1 MATVDLKAQIM
12 GLVKLQELDSEIYAL
27 KNEKEAKPLEIKA
40 IEESFE
46 AKKQNLMSLEKES
59 LELQKQRKEKEL
71 ELAANAEAVKKLQG
85 QLYSLKT
92 NKEFQ
97 TMLQQIADTKADGS
111 LIEEKI
117 LISFED
123 SDKIKEK
130 IEQENIKLKAEEKI
144 FLDEK
149 KKVELRVKEID
160 ERLNQLQA
168 QRKQITPGVDPKM
181 LAEYDKILSS
191 RGGLAIVTVLD
202 NSCGGCHMLVPP
214 QVINLIKMYEHIVTC
229 EVCNRIFYIAE

>member
-1 MATVDLKAQIM
+1 MATIDLKAQII
-12 GLVKLQELDSEIYAL
+12 GLVKLQGLDSEIYAL
-27 KNEKEAKPLEIKA
+27 ENEKEAKPLEIKA
-40 IEESFE
+40 IELSFE
-46 AKKQNLMSLEKES
+46 AKKQSLALLEKNS
-59 LELQKQRKEKEL
+59 LDLQKQRKEKEL
-71 ELAANAEAVKKLQG
+71 ELATNAEAVKKLQG

-97 TMLQQIADTKADGS
+97 TMLQQIADAKADGS
-111 LIEEKI
+111 VIEEKI

-123 SDKIKEK
+123 SDKIKAQ
-130 IEQENIKLKAEEKI
+130 IDQENLKLKEEEKG
-144 FLDEK
+144 FLEQK

-168 QRKQITPGVDPKM
+168 QRKQITPEIDPKM
-181 LAEYDKILSS
+181 LSEYERILSS
-191 RGGLAIVTVLD
+191 RDGLAIVTVVH

-229 EVCNRIFYIAE
+229 EVCNRIFYISE